1 MANLPFIKMHGLSND
16 YVYIDCFEEDTAAL
30 IAHADIPALA
40 RRISDR
46 HTGAGSDGL
55 VLMLP
60 DNEADARM
68 RIFNADGSEAQ
79 MCGNAIRCVG
89 KYLYESYLCRRRQ
102 LTIATQ
108 AGIRELALQVTDGL
122 VKNVK
127 VNMGIP
133 VIAAEAP
140 ILDTLPQAFTQ
151 VNMGNPHAVFFSE
164 YEISS
169 EQLHRLGRQIATHP
183 HFSEGTNV
191 EFACVRNRSEIDLRV
206 WERGSGITLACGT
219 GACATAV
226 AAHLTG
232 RASRQSNIQMDG
244 GTLHIEWNAT
254 DNHIL
259 MTGPAA
265 ISFEGEI
272 ELDE

>member
-1 MANLPFIKMHGLSND
+1 M
-16 YVYIDCFEEDTAAL
+16 
-30 IAHADIPALA
+30 
-40 RRISDR
+40 
-46 HTGAGSDGL
+46 
-55 VLMLP
+55 
-60 DNEADARM
+60 
-68 RIFNADGSEAQ
+68 
-79 MCGNAIRCVG
+79 
-89 KYLYESYLCRRRQ
+89 
-102 LTIATQ
+102 
-108 AGIRELALQVTDGL
+108 
-122 VKNVK
+122 
-127 VNMGIP
+127 
-133 VIAAEAP
+133 
-140 ILDTLPQAFTQ
+140 
-151 VNMGNPHAVFFSE
+151 
-164 YEISS
+164 
-169 EQLHRLGRQIATHP
+169 
-183 HFSEGTNV
+183 
-191 EFACVRNRSEIDLRV
+191 RV